1 MRHRLHL
8 AVLVSLVVAG
18 MIAPGRTACAF
29 PQDDKA
35 TQQIADM
42 AASHIKATTR
52 GRIAQ
57 EQLDKVVKDYIGEF
71 LKTVPAIGDQFK
83 DAAALNNLVAKA
95 KDTLKRLNS
104 GPTPIGPAVPPPP
117 RPEQPQKPAEQ
128 PQKPA
133 EQPQKPAEQ
142 PQKPADET
150 NGSYFKAHPEWLDEA
165 KKLLTKADRALA
177 SVLITE
183 TGSDQAFKLKA
194 ERRAEELK
202 NWVQHQ
208 GRFATDP
215 YFLDTFLQKKVGK
228 KVPKLSDDDMKALD
242 PVIREITQS
251 TGASAPASSAGASG
265 AGRVQSDAG
274 SDVGTGAGA
283 ASSSVVQTSVVSS
296 SADFD
301 DDRVVVV
308 GARPRLFHGFFTR
321 VRSLAPAP
329 LVRERYIIVDP

>member
-8 AVLVSLVVAG
+8 AVRVGLVVAG
-18 MIAPGRTACAF
+18 MIAPGRPVCAF

-52 GRIAQ
+52 GRIA
-57 EQLDKVVKDYIGEF
+57 EDQLDKVVKDYIGEL
-71 LKTVPAIGDQFK
+71 LKTVPALGDQFK

-95 KDTLKRLNS
+95 KDTMKKLNS

-117 RPEQPQKPAEQ
+117 RPEQPQKPAD
-128 PQKPA
+128 
-133 EQPQKPAEQ
+133 Q

-150 NGSYFKAHPEWLDEA
+150 SGSYFKAHPEWLDEA

-177 SVLITE
+177 SVLVTE
-183 TGSDQAFKLKA
+183 SGSDQAFKLKA
-194 ERRAEELK
+194 DKRAEELK

-215 YFLDTFLQKKVGK
+215 YFLDAFLQKKVGK

-251 TGASAPASSAGASG
+251 TGGSASASSAGANG

-283 ASSSVVQTSVVSS
+283 ASSSVVATSVVSS
-296 SADFD
+296 SADLD
-301 DDRVVVV
+301 DDRLVVV
-308 GARPRLFHGFFTR
+308 GSRPRLFHGFFTR
-321 VRSLAPAP
+321 VRYLAPAP
-329 LVRERYIIVDP
+329 LVRERYVIVDP